1 MIRAIYE
8 FLTCEKDDL
17 NLDAHRLAKRLV
29 YTFDPIDETNSNL
42 YHQTPSTHGD
52 PLFVKEHVNMN
63 ALKTEL
69 VRIKRKDILH
79 LIYQPELYRFIRRN
93 GVNHIQVID
102 ILTKAIIVKRK
113 QSLVDVKID
122 VPQLIENIEY
132 GRNASPLEVLINTE
146 LSMVLPKGGKNRSH
160 AMKFIARSLAYSYG
174 SIQNLA
180 KSIKRYK
187 AMDEKSDTPQKD
199 IKDLKEHIMNRTKGN
214 YEYPNCMSYVL
225 CSLCQNQKGAKEMFK
240 ALANNGCYVS

>member
-29 YTFDPIDETNSNL
+29 YTFDSVDETNSNL

-52 PLFVKEHVNMN
+52 PFVTDHVNMN

-93 GVNHIQVID
+93 GAHHIQVKN
-102 ILTKAIIVKRK
+102 ILTKAIVKRK
-113 QSLVDVKID
+113 QSLVDVRID

-132 GRNASPLEVLINTE
+132 GRNESPLEVLINTE

-180 KSIKRYK
+180 KSIERYK
-187 AMDEKSDTPQKD
+187 AMDRQSNPTEKD
-199 IKDLKEHIMNRTKGN
+199 IEDLKKHIMNRTKGN
-214 YEYPNCMSYVL
+214 YEYPNYMSYVL
-225 CSLCQNQKGAKEMFK
+225 CSLCQNQKGAKEMFE
-240 ALANNGCYVS
+240 ALANNGCYVL